1 MTTRTIP
8 TVTLRQEEAAEALG
22 VSVRWFQINVQPNI
36 PTVRVGRMVL
46 YRVQDLEKWAE
57 ANLERR

>member
-1 MTTRTIP
+1 MTTRAIP

>member
-22 VSVRWFQINVQPNI
+22 VSVRWFQINVQPNV
-36 PTVRVGRMVL
+36 PSVRVGRMVL

>member
-57 ANLERR
+57 ANLERG